1 MWIIFAK
8 NSLLNLGQTVRLHW
22 RSFLFCF
29 RSLVNS
35 NCLHSSLSLLL
46 IAEKENFLV
55 EVLRCF
61 SFMQVF
67 LNPSYYG
74 KHCKF
79 DLAFNSKKDKTSSL
93 HFFFF
98 NFFQISILLS
108 LKNVT
113 LDQFSND
120 NICTLKNEAIVN
132 RKGSEWSSYL
142 SSGCIICPQRP
153 SFYSDGSDVNYK
165 HLFNCKII
173 PRTWNVR
180 QKCFRILFC
189 CNETFGSFFRSAR
202 HQTNRFAP
210 FLPTH
215 SFSHQT
221 FHFLLPQEYLP
232 LNLIMSN
239 LILQLCLLL
248 SAVL

>member
-1 MWIIFAK
+1 M
-8 NSLLNLGQTVRLHW
+8 
-22 RSFLFCF
+22 
-29 RSLVNS
+29 
-35 NCLHSSLSLLL
+35 
-46 IAEKENFLV
+46 E
-55 EVLRCF
+55 
-61 SFMQVF
+61 VF
-67 LNPSYYG
+67 LNPNYYG

-93 HFFFF
+93 HFFFV
-98 NFFQISILLS
+98 NFFRISIFLS
-108 LKNVT
+108 LKNFT
-113 LDQFSND
+113 LDQFSNG
-120 NICTLKNEAIVN
+120 NICTLKNEAILN
-132 RKGSEWSSYL
+132 HKDSEWSNYV